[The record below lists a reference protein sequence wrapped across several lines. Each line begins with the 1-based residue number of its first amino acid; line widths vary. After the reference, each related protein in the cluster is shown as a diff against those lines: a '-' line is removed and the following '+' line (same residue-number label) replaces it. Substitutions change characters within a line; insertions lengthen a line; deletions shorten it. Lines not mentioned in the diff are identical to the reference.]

1 MISRPRPPGK
11 AAGVDSLRKN
21 GHHESGMP
29 ESRVVV
35 VGRPGILAPSGDL
48 ETELVRRAIERGFC
62 LLTGETKVPA
72 AVARLFRPAD
82 RVGIKVN
89 TIGGPL
95 ISTRPETALALAQ
108 TLIAGGIP
116 AGQIA
121 VWDRTNRELRAA
133 GYRLAEGSREI
144 RILGTDTAGV
154 GYGRDLVSHRGI
166 GSLFSALQADFAT
179 ASISL
184 AILKDHGMAGITAG
198 LKNYFGAVHNPNKY
212 HDNHCD
218 PFVAEVFDVPLVR
231 EKHRLTVVDAL
242 RVQFHRGP
250 SFHAKW
256 ADACGQLIFSLDPVA
271 ADSVGRDLLER
282 LRRAKGL
289 PSLREEGREPGYL
302 ATAEGLKLGRARRED
317 ITLVEEKI

>member
-1 MISRPRPPGK
+1 
-11 AAGVDSLRKN
+11 
-21 GHHESGMP
+21 MP
-29 ESRVVV
+29 ESRVII
-35 VGRPGILAPSGDL
+35 VGRPGVLAPSGDL
-48 ETELVRRAIERGFC
+48 DAARLRRIIERGFC
-62 LLTGETKVPA
+62 LLTGETQVPA

-89 TIGGPL
+89 TIGGRN
-95 ISTRPETALALAQ
+95 ISTRPETALALAG

-116 AGQIA
+116 AEQIA
-121 VWDRTNRELRAA
+121 IWDRTNRELREA
-133 GYRLAEGSREI
+133 GYRLADSPREI
-144 RILGTDTAGV
+144 KVLGTDTAGV
-154 GYGRDLVSHRGI
+154 GYGRDLVAHRGV
-166 GSLFSALQADFAT
+166 GSLFSALQTDFAT

-198 LKNYFGAVHNPNKY
+198 LKNYFGAIHNPNKY

-231 EKHRLTVVDAL
+231 DKHRLTVIDAL

-271 ADSVGRDLLER
+271 ADIIGRDLVER

-289 PSLREEGREPGYL
+289 PSLREEGREPLYL
-302 ATAEGLKLGRARRED
+302 ATAERLKLGRARRED
-317 ITLVEEKI
+317 ITLVEEDV